1 MIDTPALRQA
11 ILHVESTPANILC
24 EDCRVAAPSHDLQP
38 NSRLQT
44 ESPFVQYGSAR
55 FARCSIFEE
64 IPAINTKDDAMPL
77 MTTKPMFDL
86 AYDGGF
92 AVGAFNVNN
101 MEITQSIVD
110 ACAAEKS
117 PLILQISKGA
127 RKYAKMNYLRHIIL
141 AAVEEYPELP
151 IAIHLDHGDTVD
163 LVDTCIKDGFT
174 SVMIDGSHHPY
185 EENIHVTAE
194 AVKHAHATGVVVE
207 AELGML
213 GGIEEDVVGLDAEEY
228 EKNVEKFLTDPE
240 QAKDFYKQTGI
251 DSLAVAIGTSHGAF
265 KFKHEAKLAFNR
277 IEQIMKTCP
286 GLPLVMH
293 GSSSVPQEFI
303 DLVNKYGGKMPNAKG
318 VPEDQISMAVQ
329 KYGVCKVNIDTDLR
343 LAMTAKIREVFVTK
357 PAEFDPRNY
366 LGPAREAITQMVQR
380 KLHVLNSAGKAPE
393 IIKHWEKLGKPEP
406 KFYTKGKVA

>member
-1 MIDTPALRQA
+1 
-11 ILHVESTPANILC
+11 
-24 EDCRVAAPSHDLQP
+24 
-38 NSRLQT
+38 
-44 ESPFVQYGSAR
+44 
-55 FARCSIFEE
+55 
-64 IPAINTKDDAMPL
+64 MPL

-86 AYDGGF
+86 AYTGGF
-92 AVGAFNVNN
+92 AIGAFNVNN
-101 MEITQSIVD
+101 MELAQGIVD

-117 PLILQISKGA
+117 PLILQVSKGA
-127 RKYAKMNYLRHIIL
+127 RKYANYRYLRHIIA
-141 AAVEEYPELP
+141 AAVEEHPELP

-163 LVDTCIKDGFT
+163 LVDTCIRDGFP
-174 SVMIDGSHHPY
+174 SVMIDGSHHPF
-185 EENIHVTAE
+185 EENLRLSAE
-194 AVKHAHATGVVVE
+194 AVKHAHAAGVTVE
-207 AELGML
+207 AELGQL
-213 GGIEEDVVGLDAEEY
+213 GGIEEDVVGMDAHEY

-240 QAKDFYKQTGI
+240 QAKDFWKRTGI

-318 VPEDQISMAVQ
+318 VPEDQIHMAVS

-343 LAMTAKIREVFVTK
+343 LALTAKIREVFATK

-366 LGPAREAITQMVQR
+366 LGPGREAIIGMVRR
-380 KLHVLNSAGKAPE
+380 KLHMLNSAGKADAV
-393 IIKHWEKLGKPEP
+393 IQQWEKLGKPLP
-406 KFYTKGKVA
+406 AYYGKSCCGK

>member
-1 MIDTPALRQA
+1 
-11 ILHVESTPANILC
+11 
-24 EDCRVAAPSHDLQP
+24 
-38 NSRLQT
+38 
-44 ESPFVQYGSAR
+44 
-55 FARCSIFEE
+55 
-64 IPAINTKDDAMPL
+64 MPL

-92 AVGAFNVNN
+92 AIGAFNVNN
-101 MEITQSIVD
+101 MEITQGIIE

-117 PLILQISKGA
+117 PLILQVSKGA
-127 RKYAKMNYLRHIIL
+127 RKYANYVYLRHIIL
-141 AAVEEYPELP
+141 AAVEQYPELP

-163 LVDTCIKDGFT
+163 LVQTCINDGFT

-185 EENIHVTAE
+185 EENVHVTAE
-194 AVKHAHATGVVVE
+194 AVKVAHANGVVVE

-213 GGIEEDVVGLDAEEY
+213 GGIEEDVVGLSAEEY
-228 EKNVEKFLTDPE
+228 EKNIEKFLTDPK
-240 QAKDFYKQTGI
+240 QAVDFSRRTGI
-251 DSLAVAIGTSHGAF
+251 DSLAVAIGTSHGAY

-277 IEQIMKTCP
+277 IEQIMETCP

-318 VPEDQISMAVQ
+318 VPEDQINMAVS

-343 LAMTAKIREVFVTK
+343 LALTAKIREVFATK

-366 LGPAREAITQMVQR
+366 LGPGREAIIGMVRR
-380 KLHVLNSAGKAPE
+380 KLHVLNSAGKADAV
-393 IIKHWEKLGKPEP
+393 IKQWEKLGKPLP
-406 KFYTKGKVA
+406 KYYKK

>member
-1 MIDTPALRQA
+1 
-11 ILHVESTPANILC
+11 
-24 EDCRVAAPSHDLQP
+24 
-38 NSRLQT
+38 
-44 ESPFVQYGSAR
+44 
-55 FARCSIFEE
+55 
-64 IPAINTKDDAMPL
+64 MPL

-101 MEITQSIVD
+101 MELAQAIID

-127 RKYAKMNYLRHIIL
+127 RKYANIRYLKAIID
-141 AAVEEYPELP
+141 AAVAEHPELP
-151 IAIHLDHGDTVD
+151 IAIHCDHGDTVD
-163 LVDTCIKDGFT
+163 LIQTCINDGYT
-174 SVMIDGSHHPY
+174 CVMIDGSHHPY
-185 EENIHVTAE
+185 EENVKLTAE
-194 AVKHAHATGVVVE
+194 AVKVAHAAGVVVE

-228 EKNVEKFLTDPE
+228 EKNVEKFLTDPV
-240 QAKDFYKQTGI
+240 QATDFWQAHRASTAWPSPSAPATGR
-251 DSLAVAIGTSHGAF
+251 F

-318 VPEDQISMAVQ
+318 VPEDQIAHGRQQVRRVQ
-329 KYGVCKVNIDTDLR
+329 GEHR
-343 LAMTAKIREVFVTK
+343 HR
-357 PAEFDPRNY
+357 PAPGDDRQDPRS
-366 LGPAREAITQMVQR
+366 LRHQAGGVRPAQLPRPGPRGDHQDGAAQAAHAQQR
-380 KLHVLNSAGKAPE
+380 RQSRCGQQAVGKSSASRCRS
-393 IIKHWEKLGKPEP
+393 
-406 KFYTKGKVA
+406 F

>member
-1 MIDTPALRQA
+1 
-11 ILHVESTPANILC
+11 
-24 EDCRVAAPSHDLQP
+24 
-38 NSRLQT
+38 
-44 ESPFVQYGSAR
+44 
-55 FARCSIFEE
+55 
-64 IPAINTKDDAMPL
+64 MPL

-101 MEITQSIVD
+101 MELCQGIIE

-127 RKYAKMNYLRHIIL
+127 RKYANMRYLKAIID
-141 AAVEEYPELP
+141 AAVAEYPWLP
-151 IAIHLDHGDTVD
+151 IAIHLDHGDTVE

-185 EENIHVTAE
+185 EENVKLSAE
-194 AVKHAHATGVVVE
+194 SVKHAHAAGVVVE
-207 AELGML
+207 AELGQL
-213 GGIEEDVVGLDAEEY
+213 GGIEEEVVGLDPAEY
-228 EKNVEKFLTDPE
+228 EKNIHKFLTDAN
-240 QAKDFYKQTGI
+240 QAADFAKRTGI

-265 KFKHEAKLAFNR
+265 KFKHEAKLAFDR
-277 IEQIMKTCP
+277 VEEIMKTCP

-318 VPEDQISMAVQ
+318 VPEEQLNIASL
-329 KYGVCKVNIDTDLR
+329 KYGVCKINIDTDLR
-343 LAMTAKIREVFVTK
+343 LALTAKIREVFATK

-366 LGPAREAITQMVQR
+366 LGPGREAIISMVRR
-380 KLHVLNSAGKAPE
+380 KLQPNVLNSAGKAE
-393 IIKHWEKLGKPEP
+393 AVVAQWKKLGEP
-406 KFYTKGKVA
+406 MPTFYKK